1 MADSPIL
8 ASHYM
13 LNDIILTIEKG
24 SPEDVRQVC
33 DKYVSRYKSDDE
45 LFIACN
51 RLLFEKEITPDILSD
66 LKASISALAEK
77 RKSASLK
84 KNPRW

>member
-1 MADSPIL
+1 LHA
-8 ASHYM
+8 
-13 LNDIILTIEKG
+13 
-24 SPEDVRQVC
+24 
-33 DKYVSRYKSDDE
+33 
-45 LFIACN
+45 N
-51 RLLFEKEITPDILSD
+51 RLLFEKDITPDILSD